1 MAKFT
6 RTLFSFTKIHFR
18 NSKMIRILTL
28 VTAFSVALCACSS
41 PTDSE
46 QTSTDG
52 ETPSVHQ
59 GYSETA
65 PEYEVDGWVISNV
78 DLRAN
83 LWNPRGKSAE
93 QIQERAEFLAD
104 AYDLQR
110 TPEQQERASQAREKY
125 KDAIAI
131 NSVMIGATGIVGTE
145 AEHFASGL
153 RRNLEAGVTLASV
166 TAYAF
171 PGDGPAPITDRL
183 EASRPVIDELDM
195 ILVKSVA
202 DIRRAK
208 AEGKLAV
215 VFNSQ
220 GADYAVE
227 DLSMMQKVKSL
238 GLLISG
244 FTYNNDSPLAGGGA
258 KQDHG
263 VTELGKKWIEEMNA
277 QNMVID
283 CSHTSNQT
291 CIDAAAHS
299 TGPVIASHSP
309 AYALNEVNRNVTD
322 EAMIAIG
329 ESGGAICTTGVGLFL
344 NAEGDAS
351 PEAFAK
357 HVEYTANLIGRD
369 KTCFSTDYMHN
380 AIGMFKD
387 NVANVD
393 VYPPEKGFG
402 SPAKNTAAEHI
413 WGVAAILED
422 DYGWSEEEVR
432 GFLGENL
439 LRVYEANWSISAG

>member
-1 MAKFT
+1 
-6 RTLFSFTKIHFR
+6 L
-18 NSKMIRILTL
+18 
-28 VTAFSVALCACSS
+28 
-41 PTDSE
+41 
-46 QTSTDG
+46 
-52 ETPSVHQ
+52 
-59 GYSETA
+59 
-65 PEYEVDGWVISNV
+65 
-78 DLRAN
+78 
-83 LWNPRGKSAE
+83 AE
-93 QIQERAEFLAD
+93 

-110 TPEQQERASQAREKY
+110 TPEQQERAAKAREKY

-131 NSVMIGATGIVGTE
+131 NSVMIGAVGIVGTE
-145 AEHFASGL
+145 AEHLASGL
-153 RRNLEAGVTLASV
+153 HRNQDVGMTLTSV

-171 PGDGPAPITDRL
+171 PGDGPAVVTERL
-183 EASRPVIDELDM
+183 AASRPVIDELDM
-195 ILVKSVA
+195 ILVESVA

-208 AEGKLAV
+208 TEGKLAV

-227 DLSMMQKVKSL
+227 DLSMVAKVKSF
-238 GLLISG
+238 GLMISG
-244 FTYNNDSPLAGGGA
+244 FTYNNDSALAGGGA

-263 VTELGKKWIEEMNA
+263 ITELGEKWIEKMNA
-277 QNMVID
+277 QNMVVD

-299 TGPVIASHSP
+299 AKPVIASHSP
-309 AYALNEVNRNVTD
+309 AYSLNAVNRNITD
-322 EAMIAIG
+322 EAMMAIG
-329 ESGGAICTTGVGLFL
+329 ESGGAVCTTGVGLFL
-344 NAEGDAS
+344 NSEGDAS

-357 HVEYTANLIGRD
+357 HVEFTGNLIGRD

-402 SPAKNTAAEHI
+402 SPAKNTAVEHI
-413 WGVAAILED
+413 WGIAAILED
-422 DYGWSEEEVR
+422 EYDWSEDDIR

-439 LRVYEANWSISAG
+439 MRVYEANWK